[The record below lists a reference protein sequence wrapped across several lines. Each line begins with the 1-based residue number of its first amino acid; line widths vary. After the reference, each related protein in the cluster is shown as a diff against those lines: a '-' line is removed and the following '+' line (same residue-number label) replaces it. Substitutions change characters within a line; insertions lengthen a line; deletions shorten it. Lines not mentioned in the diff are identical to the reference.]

1 MLDLTLEERV
11 VTARLRAAAERTPE
25 APFLQ
30 FGDDVATYGAFHLR
44 TNRVANALAEC
55 GLGAFAKIAVFA
67 RNSPGFLDAW
77 YGATKIGAIY
87 VPINTEYKG
96 EILRYQL
103 HHADVTHIVID
114 PEFVDRLADVIA
126 GLPQLKHVILTQPAP
141 VPDAIARHAD
151 IHLLGD
157 FLAAPDRDPGVE
169 VGYDH
174 PHAISFTSGTT
185 GPSKGVLCLNAHVTT
200 FALDWIR
207 FLAFQREE
215 SIYTPL
221 PLFHA
226 IGAWLGVVP
235 AMLSGARVTVSTR
248 FSASSYW
255 DDVRRA
261 NADVVH
267 GIFSMIPILLKQPER
282 ADDATQPARAYYIGN
297 RNPAFEDRFKCRI
310 VEVYGATETGIV
322 SAHDFDAERRPKSC
336 GKPNSDTFEV
346 AVLNDR
352 DQPVATGEV
361 GEIVVRPRRP
371 FSMVKEYYARP
382 DATLEA
388 FRNLWFHTGDNG
400 KMDEDGFLYFVD
412 RKKDAIRRRG
422 ENISSYEL
430 EFAVNQHPSVME
442 CAAVAVTSDL
452 GEDEVKVVVVPR
464 PGVELSAEE
473 LWRFCEATMP
483 RFWIPSFIEFRG
495 ELPKTANQKIQK
507 FLLKDRGD
515 DALLFERDWKTGEIS
530 AR

>member
-30 FGDDVATYGAFHLR
+30 FGEEVASYGAFHLR

-55 GLGAFAKIAVFA
+55 GLAGFAKLAIFA
-67 RNSPGFLDAW
+67 RNSPGFLEAW
-77 YGATKIGAIY
+77 FGAAKIGAIY

-114 PEFVDRLADVIA
+114 PEFLGVLAEVVA
-126 GLPQLKHVILTQPAP
+126 GIPQLRHVILTQPAT
-141 VPDAIARHAD
+141 VPDAILQHAAV
-151 IHLLGD
+151 HLLPD
-157 FLAAPDRDPGVE
+157 FHTASDRDPGVE

-207 FLAFQREE
+207 FLAFRPHEA
-215 SIYTPL
+215 IYTPL

-226 IGAWLGVVP
+226 IGAWLGVMP
-235 AMLSGARVTVSTR
+235 ALLSGARITVSPR
-248 FSASSYW
+248 FSASTYW

-261 NADVVH
+261 KADVVH
-267 GIFSMIPILLKQPER
+267 GIFSMVPILLKQPER

-297 RNPAFEDRFKCRI
+297 RNPAFEERFGCRI

-322 SAHDFDAERRPKSC
+322 SAHDFDEVRRPQSC
-336 GKPNSDTFEV
+336 GRPNAETFEV
-346 AVLNDR
+346 AVLDDR
-352 DQPVATGEV
+352 DQPVPAGTV
-361 GEIVVRPRRP
+361 GEIAVRPRRP
-371 FSMVKEYYARP
+371 FSMVKEYYGRP
-382 DATLEA
+382 DATLET

-400 KMDEDGFLYFVD
+400 RLDEDGYLYFVD

-430 EFAVNQHPSVME
+430 EFAVNQHPGVME

-464 PGVELSAEE
+464 PGVELDAAE
-473 LWRFCEATMP
+473 LWAFCEATMP
-483 RFWIPSFIEFRG
+483 RFWVPSFIEMR
-495 ELPKTANQKIQK
+495 EALPKTANQKVQK
-507 FLLKDRGD
+507 FLLKEPGEGAR
-515 DALLFERDWKTGEIS
+515 LFARDWKSGAIT
-530 AR
+530 RR